1 MKKEIIVF
9 WLLLCV
15 GEFVVPYILGNR
27 IANYNSLKMVMSAVG
42 AKENGI
48 LSVIY
53 RLWLII
59 YGSYT
64 TYMLFRLRNLCT
76 DRTFKIALVIIIIY
90 AILGCILCG
99 IFPSEMTKT
108 FTTISAK
115 IHAIAVVISFFL
127 LMFVPILLGCTFL
140 KKGNFLIFAISILAF
155 ICALAVFILQVVSE
169 RETYVMTF
177 IGNTGLWE
185 RLYLCIL
192 YSYIGGVLLKL
203 ILEKTN

>member
-76 DRTFKIALVIIIIY
+76 DRTFKIAIVIIIIY
-90 AILGCILCG
+90 
-99 IFPSEMTKT
+99 
-108 FTTISAK
+108 
-115 IHAIAVVISFFL
+115 
-127 LMFVPILLGCTFL
+127 
-140 KKGNFLIFAISILAF
+140 
-155 ICALAVFILQVVSE
+155 
-169 RETYVMTF
+169 
-177 IGNTGLWE
+177 
-185 RLYLCIL
+185 
-192 YSYIGGVLLKL
+192 
-203 ILEKTN
+203 